1 MILVC
6 FPGPINVMQDAK
18 FLSLTSP
25 GANGL
30 FQHLAGQGGIVRYA
44 PIWAGA
50 ARFAPDITADEQR
63 LVSAI
68 TGNSPG
74 ERPEQKSKGRVFVAP
89 PV

>member
-1 MILVC
+1 MILVR

-18 FLSLTSP
+18 FLSFTWP
-25 GANGL
+25 GANGH
-30 FQHLAGQGGIVRYA
+30 FQHLAGQGGIGRYA

-50 ARFAPDITADEQR
+50 PRFAPDITADDQR

-74 ERPEQKSKGRVFVAP
+74 ERPE
-89 PV
+89 